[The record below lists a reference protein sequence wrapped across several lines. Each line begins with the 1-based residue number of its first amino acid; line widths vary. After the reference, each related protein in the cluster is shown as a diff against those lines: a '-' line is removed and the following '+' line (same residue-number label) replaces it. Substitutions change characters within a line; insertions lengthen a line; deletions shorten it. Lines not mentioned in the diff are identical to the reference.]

1 MKYLKNIL
9 ILSIILWL
17 LIFIPS
23 CGHNEQ
29 NEKKQMIAEGE
40 SLAKTYCS
48 TCHNFPSPDLL
59 NKQTWRNNVLPVMA
73 NFMNLHY
80 VGDSVFLLPQTMVA
94 IDSSIL
100 PFKINIAVKDFRKIE
115 SFYISKAPNTLP
127 LQTRP
132 KPPISTSFNQFSIVS
147 LDNIQIPPFTTAI
160 AIDSKHHLIYQGD
173 AGQRAVNIFDNHLQ
187 LIDQI
192 KTNNIGTSFKINGD
206 NLYVTNIGEFKP
218 NPFKLTGNV
227 MVLRQDL
234 KHKFSEPKVLLDSLD
249 RSVESTEVDLDNDGK
264 SDLLV
269 CEFGFL
275 RGDFSWY
282 KNIGN
287 GKYVKKI
294 LKAVPGAIR
303 TYVEDVNHDRKMDI
317 WVLFGQARE
326 GISLFINKGNG
337 LFEEHV
343 ILTFPPVY
351 GSSYFELADMNQD
364 GKEDIIYTCGDNTD
378 YSQIL
383 KPYHGVYIFINQG
396 NYIFKQEYFFPING
410 CYKAMVR
417 DFENKGKLDIACIS
431 YFADYDHQPQES
443 FVYLKNEGSM
453 KFKPFSMPNMPLGRW
468 ICMDTNDLN
477 GDGKLDIILG
487 NCAAPY
493 QNRQDWLSG
502 WMQTPAFVLL
512 QSNLK

>member
-9 ILSIILWL
+9 ILSSILWL

-29 NEKKQMIAEGE
+29 NEKKKMIAEGE
-40 SLAKTYCS
+40 SLAKTYCI

-80 VGDSVFLLPQTMVA
+80 VGDSVLLLPKSMVE

-100 PFKINIAVKDFRKIE
+100 PFKTNIAVKDFRKIE
-115 SFYISKAPNTLP
+115 AFYISKAPNTLP
-127 LQTRP
+127 LQKRP
-132 KPPISTSFNQFSIVS
+132 EPISTSFNQFSIVP
-147 LDNIQIPPFTTAI
+147 LNNNQIPPFTTAI
-160 AIDSKHHLIYQGD
+160 AIDSKHHLIYQAD
-173 AGQRAVNIFDNHLQ
+173 AAQRAVNIFDNHLQ
-187 LIDQI
+187 FINQI
-192 KTNNIGTSFKINGD
+192 KTNNICTSFKIIKD
-206 NLYVTNIGEFKP
+206 NLYATNIGEFKP
-218 NPFKLTGNV
+218 NPGKLTGNIIV
-227 MVLRQDL
+227 YGNAL
-234 KHKFSEPKVLLDSLD
+234 KYKLANPKILLDSLD
-249 RSVESTEVDLDNDGK
+249 RSVESIEVDLDNDGK
-264 SDLLV
+264 KDLIV

-275 RGDFSWY
+275 RGNFSWY
-282 KNIGN
+282 KNVEK
-287 GKYVKKI
+287 GKYVKKT
-294 LKAVPGAIR
+294 LKAVPGAISV
-303 TYVEDVNHDRKMDI
+303 YVEDVNHDGLTDI

-337 LFEEHV
+337 VFEEHV

-351 GSSYFELADMNQD
+351 GSSSFELVDMNHD
-364 GKEDIIYTCGDNTD
+364 GKEDIIYTCGDNND

-410 CYKAMVR
+410 CYKAMAR
-417 DFENKGKLDIACIS
+417 DFENNGKLDLACIS

-443 FVYLKNEGSM
+443 FVYLKNEGNL
-453 KFKPFSMPNMPLGRW
+453 KFKPFSIPNIGMGRW
-468 ICMDTNDLN
+468 ICMNVNDLN

-502 WMQTPAFVLL
+502 WMKSPAFVLL
-512 QSNLK
+512 QSKLK